1 MQVRLNLATRPLEN
15 HRRFLLGATLA
26 GGAAVALFAFLSL
39 QTYATLRANR
49 EMREE
54 TSRLQNEL
62 RQFRAQRREL
72 EDFFKQPETRRV
84 MDRASFLNGLI
95 EQRSFPWTKIFMDLE
110 LRLPPGVR
118 VVSIAPKRKD
128 EQIEL
133 KLVVGAT
140 SDESKVKFL
149 KTLEE
154 APEFAAVQVTSETRG
169 KTGAGHEDD
178 AVVVELVALY
188 QRSLEPAGGPA
199 PGKAG
204 PAKAGGAKTAASGG
218 GP

>member
-1 MQVRLNLATRPLEN
+1 MHIRLNLATKPLEN
-15 HRRFLLGATLA
+15 QRRFLLGATLA
-26 GGAAVALFAFLSL
+26 GGAALALFAFLTL
-39 QTYATLRANR
+39 ETYRTLRANR

-62 RQFRAQRREL
+62 RDFRAQRREL

-110 LRLPPGVR
+110 QRLPAGVR

-154 APEFAAVQVTSETRG
+154 APEFAAVQVTSESRG
-169 KTGAGHEDD
+169 KAGTGHAEDQ
-178 AVVVELVALY
+178 VVVELLALY
-188 QRSLEPAGGPA
+188 QRSLEPAKPA
-199 PGKAG
+199 A
-204 PAKAGGAKTAASGG
+204 PAKAAGPRATAFGGSE
-218 GP
+218 